1 VSQVLSTVL
10 YVVFVAALIG
20 LIARWVWTRNSAW
33 AMPMAWVMWGVA
45 MVKGEVPGCIGWALL
60 ALTVVGLLASIK
72 SREWFI
78 GVAMAMLVLAFVAV
92 GFAFAGTIF
101 HKDSS
106 SEPKSQQVADES
118 QDTPTTPA
126 VQAVIDDLHENG
138 WDDDDYVLNEEVD
151 PSLDKSTAGG
161 GAFCDNPIRNVS
173 EMLEFLESGTVRA
186 NALLDKILTQSG
198 GTKAEVFDSNNW
210 VIVQSLVPFEYRGNT
225 MISGGL
231 VVEAGERDGE
241 AGEIFFG
248 FYSPSSGKV
257 VFVRGACA
265 NAQVYTPAP
274 IIPTDNGDGDDDD
287 DEDDD
292 DGLKPKSSNP
302 ADYKQPGDGNERD
315 SGTGTRPPS
324 KVTTPAEATPPVVV
338 TEKPGGGGVVDTP
351 TNPPASESGVVAPGA
366 TPVAPGAPPA
376 PEPEVGV
383 NPTDG
388 SANTGDP
395 GLPAGF

>member
-1 VSQVLSTVL
+1 MLSTVL
-10 YVVFVAALIG
+10 YVVFGAALIG
-20 LIARWVWTRNSAW
+20 LIARWVATHNNAW
-33 AMPMAWVMWGVA
+33 AMPTAWVIWGAA
-45 MVKGEVPGCIGWALL
+45 MVKGGVPGWIGWALL

-78 GVAMAMLVLAFVAV
+78 GVAMAMLVLAVVAA

-106 SEPKSQQVADES
+106 SEPESQQVVDES
-118 QDTPTTPA
+118 QDTSTTPA

-138 WDDDDYVLNEEVD
+138 WDDDDYVLNEQVD
-151 PSLDKSTAGG
+151 PTLDKSTAGRG
-161 GAFCDNPIRNVS
+161 SFCDKPIRDVP
-173 EMLEFLESGTVRA
+173 EMLEFLGSGTVRA
-186 NALLDKILTQSG
+186 NALLDKILSQSG

-210 VIVQSLVPFEYRGNT
+210 VIVQSLVQFEYRGNT
-225 MISGGL
+225 MISAGR
-231 VVEAGERDGE
+231 VVEAGEREGE

-265 NAQVYTPAP
+265 NAQVYTPVP
-274 IIPTDNGDGDDDD
+274 IIPTDNGDGD
-287 DEDDD
+287 EDD

-324 KVTTPAEATPPVVV
+324 KVTTPAEATPPAVV
-338 TEKPGGGGVVDTP
+338 TEKPGGGGVIDTP
-351 TNPPASESGVVAPGA
+351 TNPPASESGVTAPGA
-366 TPVAPGAPPA
+366 TE
-376 PEPEVGV
+376 PEPADEPVPETEGGL
-383 NPTDG
+383 NPDDDSG
-388 SANTGDP
+388 NSGEP